1 MNKSLIAVAVLGA
14 FAGTAMA
21 ADVTLYGIADTGLVY
36 NSHGKTPTWT
46 KANKDKAQTGK
57 WGVTAKKTHS
67 FEMKSGTESGSRW
80 GLKGVEDL
88 GNGLKV
94 GFILENG
101 FNTDDGTLGN
111 DNRLFGRE
119 SRVYIDS
126 PYGRL
131 SFGRLGALMGGANGG
146 LIGNISALGTSWS
159 DNSAQIEYMVKGA
172 GRVDNAV
179 EYQTPTFA
187 GLTGYVQYSMKK
199 DTVKGSGTENK
210 TDADRYLAGA
220 VTYKNGPINGVLIVD
235 STFFKT
241 HDGKDRL
248 HAAHDKS
255 LGVALGGSYDFGVAK
270 VYLGGKYFQN
280 EAGGSFNKKVS
291 GYGDFTSGGITH
303 SGMLLDRDHK
313 GWMVT
318 LSASAPVYGGTLIG
332 GVAYTAAKNTNDV
345 NAGDPKD
352 TDDYKDFKF
361 KRLAATVEYDYPLS
375 KRTNIWVLG
384 AVGKDKLENMPI
396 DGKLQEEKPT
406 FWKVGVGL
414 RHKF

>member
-1 MNKSLIAVAVLGA
+1 MFKKSLIAAAVLA
-14 FAGTAMA
+14 AATTAAA
-21 ADVTLYGIADTGLVY
+21 ADVTVYGKADVGLAFTSVK
-36 NSHGKTPTWT
+36 NGVDSGRTNTLHELNG
-46 KANKDKAQTGK
+46 QT
-57 WGVTAKKTHS
+57 A
-67 FEMKSGTESGSRW
+67 GSRW

-94 GFILENG
+94 GFILENS
-101 FNTDDGTLGN
+101 FNTDDGTLGQN
-111 DNRLFGRE
+111 SRLFGRE

-131 SFGRLGALMGGANGG
+131 SFGRLGCLMGGANGG
-146 LIGNISALGTSWS
+146 KIGAISALGTSW
-159 DNSAQIEYMVKGA
+159 DVNSAQIEYMVKGA

-235 STFFKT
+235 STFYKT
-241 HDGKDRL
+241 NDGEHRIKN
-248 HAAHDKS
+248 AHDKS
-255 LGVALGGSYDFGVAK
+255 LSVALGGSYDFGVAK
-270 VYLGGKYFQN
+270 VYLGGKYFKN
-280 EAGGSFNKKVS
+280 TDS
-291 GYGDFTSGGITH
+291 ITD
-303 SGMLLDRDHK
+303 SKLTAKDHK

-318 LSASAPVYGGTLIG
+318 LSASAPVAGGTLIG
-332 GVAYTAAKNTNDV
+332 GVAYTSAENTAK
-345 NAGDPKD
+345 G
-352 TDDYKDFKF
+352 DDYEF
-361 KRLAATVEYDYPLS
+361 KRLAGTVEYDYPLS
-375 KRTNIWVLG
+375 KRTNIWALG
-384 AVGKDKLENMPI
+384 AVGKDKHENL
-396 DGKLQEEKPT
+396 GGEEKPT

>member
-14 FAGTAMA
+14 FAGSAMA

-36 NSHGKTPTWT
+36 NNHGE
-46 KANKDKAQTGK
+46 
-57 WGVTAKKTHS
+57 WGTVAKSHS

-94 GFILENG
+94 GFILENS
-101 FNTDDGTLGN
+101 FNTDDGTLGQN
-111 DNRLFGRE
+111 SRLFGRE

-199 DTVKGSGTENK
+199 DSKADGVENK
-210 TDADRYLAGA
+210 HTADRYVSGA
-220 VTYKNGPINGVLIVD
+220 VTYKNGPIDAVLIADCTLRATKPVEPAN
-235 STFFKT
+235 K
-241 HDGKDRL
+241 K
-248 HAAHDKS
+248 AW
-255 LGVALGGSYDFGVAK
+255 GVALGGSYDFQVAK
-270 VYLGGKYFQN
+270 VYLGGKYFKN
-280 EAGGSFNKKVS
+280 TDKITDSAL
-291 GYGDFTSGGITH
+291 TSA
-303 SGMLLDRDHK
+303 DHK

-318 LSASAPVYGGTLIG
+318 LSASAPVAGGTLIG
-332 GVAYTAAKNTNDV
+332 GVAYTSAENTAK
-345 NAGDPKD
+345 G
-352 TDDYKDFKF
+352 DDYEF
-361 KRLAATVEYDYPLS
+361 KRLAGTVEYDYPLS
-375 KRTNIWVLG
+375 KRTNIWALG
-384 AVGKDKLENMPI
+384 AVGKDKHENL
-396 DGKLQEEKPT
+396 GGEEKPT